1 MGLAIKIHKFEGE
14 IMLKKLFSI
23 VMVAMLWLTA
33 FGAIPLSVDT
43 AHSNVGFSVPIA
55 GGLAQVTGKFSQF
68 NVNLSFDEN
77 DITKS
82 TVEATIKADSISTG
96 IVARDNHLKTVDFFD
111 AAKYPE
117 ITFKSKKIE
126 KRGKSYMMTG
136 DFSMHGVSK
145 EISFPFAM
153 VGNCYDKKAQKPTL
167 PCGFSA
173 SLKLD
178 RRDYGIT
185 YARKDNADFI
195 GNVIDVNL
203 NMLAVQPRPAR

>member
-1 MGLAIKIHKFEGE
+1 MFKKILCIAI
-14 IMLKKLFSI
+14 
-23 VMVAMLWLTA
+23 VCTLWLTA
-33 FGAIPLSVDT
+33 YGITPMAVDT

-68 NVNLSFDEN
+68 SVNLNFDET

-82 TVEATIKADSISTG
+82 TVEATIKADSIDTG
-96 IVARDNHLKTVDFFD
+96 IEGRDKHLKTPDFFD

-117 ITFKSKKIE
+117 ITFKSKKVE
-126 KRGKSYMMTG
+126 KKGKAYMLTG
-136 DFSMHGVSK
+136 DFSMHGVTK
-145 EISFPFAM
+145 EITFPFTM
-153 VGNCYDKKAQKPTL
+153 VGNCYNKKEQKATL

-173 SLKLD
+173 TLKID

-195 GNVIDVNL
+195 GNIIDVNL
-203 NMLAVQPRPAR
+203 NMLAVQPRPARQ

>member
-1 MGLAIKIHKFEGE
+1 
-14 IMLKKLFSI
+14 MLKKLFSI
-23 VMVAMLWLTA
+23 VLVAMLWLTA
-33 FGAIPLSVDT
+33 YGATPLSVDT

-68 NVNLSFDEN
+68 SVNLSFDEK
-77 DITKS
+77 DIANS

-96 IVARDNHLKTVDFFD
+96 IAARDNHLKTADFFD
-111 AAKYPE
+111 VAKYPE
-117 ITFKSKKIE
+117 ISFKSKKIE
-126 KRGKSYMMTG
+126 KKGKSYMMTG
-136 DFSMHGVSK
+136 DFSMHGVAK
-145 EISFPFAM
+145 EITFPFAM
-153 VGNCYDKKAQKPTL
+153 VGNCYDRKAQKTTL

-173 SLKLD
+173 NLKLD

-203 NMLAVQPRPAR
+203 NMLAVQPRPAK

>member
-1 MGLAIKIHKFEGE
+1 MTKRFI
-14 IMLKKLFSI
+14 S
-23 VMVAMLWLTA
+23 VAFIATLWLTA
-33 FGAIPLSVDT
+33 YGATPLSVDS

-55 GGLAQVTGKFSQF
+55 GGLSQVSGKFGQF
-68 NVNLSFDEN
+68 SVNLNFDES

-96 IVARDNHLKTVDFFD
+96 IGARDNHLKTADFFD

-117 ITFKSKKIE
+117 ITFKSKKVE
-126 KRGKSYMMTG
+126 KKGKGYTLTG
-136 DFSMHGVSK
+136 DFTMHGVTK
-145 EISFPFAM
+145 EIMFPFVV
-153 VGNCYDKKAQKPTL
+153 VGDCYSKKEKKTTL

-173 SLKLD
+173 TLKLD

-185 YARKDNADFI
+185 YARKDNAEFI
-195 GNVIDVNL
+195 GYIIDVNL